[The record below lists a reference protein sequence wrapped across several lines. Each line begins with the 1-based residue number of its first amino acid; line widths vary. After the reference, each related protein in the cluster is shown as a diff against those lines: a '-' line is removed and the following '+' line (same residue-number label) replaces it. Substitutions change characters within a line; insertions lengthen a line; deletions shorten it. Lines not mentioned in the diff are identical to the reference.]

1 MCLWCY
7 RRSEK
12 KFTWAISAWWHVKK
26 IFNPR
31 TIYLFINTWI
41 LFPFIFACFRNKRFL
56 CNIICHLFSTPDR
69 QAVMFSFD
77 KVFAAES
84 TTLRANWYHR
94 ERFWRFELLVRTVL
108 YNSVQPCG
116 QLWPWRYIHWCH
128 PGTQIDLYRNTNC
141 QWKNFSADNL
151 CVLIHV
157 GFKST
162 LAVGRFQGIAWWI
175 KKVWQAWSRPATE
188 QT

>member
-7 RRSEK
+7 RRWEK
-12 KFTWAISAWWHVKK
+12 KFTWAIFAWWHVKK

-31 TIYLFINTWI
+31 TIKLFIKHMN
-41 LFPFIFACFRNKRFL
+41 FISFHFRMYPKRK
-56 CNIICHLFSTPDR
+56 ISMQYHLFNTPDR

-84 TTLRANWYHR
+84 TTLRTNWYHR
-94 ERFWRFELLVRTVL
+94 ELFWHFELLVGTVL

-128 PGTQIDLYRNTNC
+128 PGTQIDSYRNTQCGHC
-141 QWKNFSADNL
+141 QW
-151 CVLIHV
+151 
-157 GFKST
+157 
-162 LAVGRFQGIAWWI
+162 R
-175 KKVWQAWSRPATE
+175 KV
-188 QT
+188 